1 MVLSC
6 NNISKAF
13 GEEVILSKCSFNV
26 EDNEK
31 CAIVGINGVGKTTLL
46 RIIVGELS
54 ADEGSVSLANKKSL
68 GYLPQ
73 MPEIDSNKNIYD
85 EMLEAKADVI
95 ELEEKIRLLEEKMKS
110 QEGAELEESLKS
122 YNNATSEFERV
133 NGFAYKSEIVGVLK
147 GLGFT
152 ETDFDKKVSVLSG
165 GQKTRLALAKLLL
178 SKPDVILLDEPI
190 NHLDLNSISWLEGF
204 LSNYKGAVVIVAH
217 DRYFL
222 DHVVSKV
229 VEIDRANTSVYMGN
243 YSAYSKKKAE
253 KMNAEL
259 NAYLN
264 QQREI
269 KHQEEVIEKLK
280 SFNREKS
287 IKRAESREKQLDK
300 IEILDKPVQES
311 ANMKISLVPEII
323 SGNDV
328 LSVKGLSKSFGE
340 NTLFEGLDFDIKRG
354 EKVAI
359 IGNNGSGKTTI
370 LKIINGIEKA
380 DAGSLKLGSN
390 VFIGYYDQE
399 HNVLNPSKTIFEEI
413 RDDYPELTNTKIR
426 NVLASFLFTADDV
439 FKKISSLSGGEKGR
453 VSLAKLMLSKAN
465 FIILDE
471 PTNHLDILSKEILEN
486 ALNSYEGTI
495 LYVSHDRFFINKTA
509 ERILELSDAGLKGF
523 LGNYDYYLEKKAE
536 QKSESALKETK
547 TVKESES
554 KKDWE
559 TQKKEQAAKRKQEND
574 LKKVE
579 EQIDNLEQ
587 KKKELNLELENPAIA
602 TNTAEL
608 TRITKEINDID
619 SELEILIEKWEEL
632 A

>member
-413 RDDYPELTNTKIR
+413 RDDYPELTNTKI
-426 NVLASFLFTADDV
+426 
-439 FKKISSLSGGEKGR
+439 
-453 VSLAKLMLSKAN
+453 
-465 FIILDE
+465 
-471 PTNHLDILSKEILEN
+471 
-486 ALNSYEGTI
+486 
-495 LYVSHDRFFINKTA
+495 
-509 ERILELSDAGLKGF
+509 
-523 LGNYDYYLEKKAE
+523 
-536 QKSESALKETK
+536 
-547 TVKESES
+547 
-554 KKDWE
+554 
-559 TQKKEQAAKRKQEND
+559 
-574 LKKVE
+574 
-579 EQIDNLEQ
+579 
-587 KKKELNLELENPAIA
+587 
-602 TNTAEL
+602 
-608 TRITKEINDID
+608 
-619 SELEILIEKWEEL
+619 
-632 A
+632 

>member
-1 MVLSC
+1 M
-6 NNISKAF
+6 
-13 GEEVILSKCSFNV
+13 
-26 EDNEK
+26 
-31 CAIVGINGVGKTTLL
+31 
-46 RIIVGELS
+46 
-54 ADEGSVSLANKKSL
+54 
-68 GYLPQ
+68 
-73 MPEIDSNKNIYD
+73 
-85 EMLEAKADVI
+85 
-95 ELEEKIRLLEEKMKS
+95 
-110 QEGAELEESLKS
+110 
-122 YNNATSEFERV
+122 
-133 NGFAYKSEIVGVLK
+133 
-147 GLGFT
+147 
-152 ETDFDKKVSVLSG
+152 
-165 GQKTRLALAKLLL
+165 
-178 SKPDVILLDEPI
+178 
-190 NHLDLNSISWLEGF
+190 
-204 LSNYKGAVVIVAH
+204 
-217 DRYFL
+217 
-222 DHVVSKV
+222 
-229 VEIDRANTSVYMGN
+229 
-243 YSAYSKKKAE
+243 
-253 KMNAEL
+253 
-259 NAYLN
+259 
-264 QQREI
+264 
-269 KHQEEVIEKLK
+269 
-280 SFNREKS
+280 
-287 IKRAESREKQLDK
+287 
-300 IEILDKPVQES
+300 
-311 ANMKISLVPEII
+311 
-323 SGNDV
+323 
-328 LSVKGLSKSFGE
+328 
-340 NTLFEGLDFDIKRG
+340 
-354 EKVAI
+354 
-359 IGNNGSGKTTI
+359 
-370 LKIINGIEKA
+370 
-380 DAGSLKLGSN
+380 
-390 VFIGYYDQE
+390 
-399 HNVLNPSKTIFEEI
+399 
-413 RDDYPELTNTKIR
+413 
-426 NVLASFLFTADDV
+426 FTADDV

>member
-54 ADEGSVSLANKKSL
+54 ADEGSVSIANKKSL

-73 MPEIDSNKNIYD
+73 MPEIDSNKTIYD

-152 ETDFDKKVSVLSG
+152 EADFDKKVSVLSG

-340 NTLFEGLDFDIKRG
+340 NTLFEGLDFEIKRG

-536 QKSESALKETK
+536 QKSEGALKETK

-619 SELEILIEKWEEL
+619 GELEILIEKWEEL

>member
-73 MPEIDSNKNIYD
+73 MPEIDSNKTIYD

-152 ETDFDKKVSVLSG
+152 EADFDKKVSVLSG

-340 NTLFEGLDFDIKRG
+340 NTLFEGLDFEIKRG

-509 ERILELSDAGLKGF
+509 DRILELSEEGLKGF

>member
-73 MPEIDSNKNIYD
+73 MPEIDSNKTIYD

-152 ETDFDKKVSVLSG
+152 EADFDKKVSVLSG

-340 NTLFEGLDFDIKRG
+340 NTLFEGLDFEIKRG

-453 VSLAKLMLSKAN
+453 VSRAKLMLSKAN

-509 ERILELSDAGLKGF
+509 ERILELSEEGLKGF
-523 LGNYDYYLEKKAE
+523 LGNYDYYLQKKAE

-619 SELEILIEKWEEL
+619 GELEILIEKWEEL

>member
-73 MPEIDSNKNIYD
+73 MPEIDSNKTIYD

-110 QEGAELEESLKS
+110 QEGAELEESLKN

-152 ETDFDKKVSVLSG
+152 EADFDKKVSVLSG

-287 IKRAESREKQLDK
+287 IKRAESREKQLDR

-340 NTLFEGLDFDIKRG
+340 NTLFEGLDFEIKRG

-523 LGNYDYYLEKKAE
+523 LGNYDYYLQKKAE

-579 EQIDNLEQ
+579 EQIDNLEK

-619 SELEILIEKWEEL
+619 GELEILIEKWEEL

>member
-73 MPEIDSNKNIYD
+73 MPEIDSNKTIYD

-152 ETDFDKKVSVLSG
+152 EADFDKKVSVLSG

-340 NTLFEGLDFDIKRG
+340 NTLFEGLDFEIKRG

-509 ERILELSDAGLKGF
+509 ERILELSEEGLKGF
-523 LGNYDYYLEKKAE
+523 LGNYDYYLQKKAE

-619 SELEILIEKWEEL
+619 GELEILIEKWEEL

>member
-6 NNISKAF
+6 NNISKTF

-73 MPEIDSNKNIYD
+73 MPEIDSNKTIYD

-152 ETDFDKKVSVLSG
+152 EADFDKKVSVLSG

-229 VEIDRANTSVYMGN
+229 VEIDRGNTSVYMGN

-269 KHQEEVIEKLK
+269 KHHEEVIEKLK

-340 NTLFEGLDFDIKRG
+340 NTLFEGLDFEIKRG

-509 ERILELSDAGLKGF
+509 ERILELSDAGLKEF

>member
-73 MPEIDSNKNIYD
+73 MPEIDSNKTIYD

-340 NTLFEGLDFDIKRG
+340 NTLFEGLDFEIKRG

-509 ERILELSDAGLKGF
+509 ERILELSEEGLKGF

-619 SELEILIEKWEEL
+619 GELEILIEKWEEL

>member
-73 MPEIDSNKNIYD
+73 MPEIDSNKTIYD

-152 ETDFDKKVSVLSG
+152 EADFDKKVSVLSG

-340 NTLFEGLDFDIKRG
+340 NTLFEGLDFEIKRG

-579 EQIDNLEQ
+579 EQIDNLEN

-619 SELEILIEKWEEL
+619 GELEILIEKWEEL

>member
-13 GEEVILSKCSFNV
+13 GEEVIMSKCSFNV